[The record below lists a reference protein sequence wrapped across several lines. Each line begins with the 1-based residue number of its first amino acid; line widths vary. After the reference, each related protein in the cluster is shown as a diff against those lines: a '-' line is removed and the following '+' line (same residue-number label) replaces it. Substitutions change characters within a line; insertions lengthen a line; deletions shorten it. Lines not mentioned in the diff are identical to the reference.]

1 MIKRLLY
8 ILLLSL
14 LVLIG
19 CTKGELPS
27 TNPSASK
34 QPVKVVLTAYASEG
48 GWIGFPETRL
58 RGRDFFWIVRP
69 PGTEIT
75 ITGEPAEGYYFD
87 KWSNGWTGSPL
98 TFKLNVDMEI
108 TAEFKR
114 N

>member
-34 QPVKVVLTAYASEG
+34 EIEVVVLTAYASEG

-58 RGRDFFWIVRP
+58 KGRSQFWIVRP

-75 ITGEPAEGYYFD
+75 ITAEPADGYLFSG
-87 KWSNGWTGSPL
+87 WSNGWTVNPL
-98 TFKLNVDMEI
+98 TFKLNSDMEI
-108 TAEFKR
+108 TAVFK
-114 N
+114 ND

>member
-1 MIKRLLY
+1 MILFAF
-8 ILLLSL
+8 
-14 LVLIG
+14 G
-19 CTKGELPS
+19 CSKADLPP

-58 RGRDFFWIVRP
+58 RGRNFFWIVRP

-75 ITGEPAEGYYFD
+75 ITAEPAEGYYFD
-87 KWSNGWTGSPL
+87 KWSNGWTASPL
-98 TFKLNVDMEI
+98 TFKLNLDMEI

-114 N
+114 NLNSLNL

>member
-1 MIKRLLY
+1 MKKLFFLMILFAF
-8 ILLLSL
+8 
-14 LVLIG
+14 G
-19 CTKGELPS
+19 CTKGDMPPS
-27 TNPSASK
+27 NSFDSK

-75 ITGEPAEGYYFD
+75 ITAEPAEGYYFH

-108 TAEFKR
+108 TAEFKTD
-114 N
+114 